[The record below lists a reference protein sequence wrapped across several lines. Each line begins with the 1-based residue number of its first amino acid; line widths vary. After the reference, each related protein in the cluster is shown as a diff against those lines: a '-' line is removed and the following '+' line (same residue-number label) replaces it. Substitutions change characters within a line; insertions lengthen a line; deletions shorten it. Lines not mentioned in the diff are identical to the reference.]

1 MVADPRRILVVGDP
15 VFARSLV
22 RLVLDRL
29 DYVVECVDTAVE
41 AEALASRRRI
51 ALFLVAL
58 SLPDGTGLELAGRL
72 RRRLGPEVPILL
84 FGDAWNAARVEARC
98 RELGLAGYLAKPV
111 SIGRLIAVIRELTRA
126 APAVETAPPADGR
139 DEIAAVLRRL
149 REVAD
154 GDARLQQELAELF
167 LATARRYLGE
177 LRAAE
182 GDDARFR
189 RIAHALAGA
198 ARNVHAHGLA
208 ALAERLEREGRT
220 ALPLGELEAAL
231 GALERALAPIATAGS
246 PP

>member
-58 SLPDGTGLELAGRL
+58 NLPDGTGLELARRL
-72 RRRLGPEVPILL
+72 RRRLGGEVPILL
-84 FGDAWNAARVEARC
+84 FGDAWNAARVEAEC

-111 SIGRLIAVIRELTRA
+111 SIGRLIATIRELTRVVPA
-126 APAVETAPPADGR
+126 AEATPPSER
-139 DEIAAVLRRL
+139 HDEIDAVHRRL

-154 GDARLQQELAELF
+154 GDARLQRELAELF
-167 LATARRYLGE
+167 LATVRRYLGE
-177 LRAAE
+177 LRAAAD
-182 GDDARFR
+182 DDARLR

-208 ALAERLEREGRT
+208 ALAERLEREGRR
-220 ALPLGELEAAL
+220 AVPLTELAAAV
-231 GALERALAPIATAGS
+231 GALERGLAPTVMDGS
-246 PP
+246 SP